1 MAERAAPRGFT
12 FGKFRLDPQQ
22 RTLLGD
28 GVPLE
33 LKSKAFDILCVF
45 AAARGE
51 LVTKDE
57 LMAKVW
63 PGLVVEENNIQVHVS
78 ALRKALGEE
87 RGAPV
92 HLVTIPGRGYRLL
105 GVAQDSL
112 PPAQAPGGA
121 GAAALRER
129 PSIAVLPFQNL
140 SSDPEQAYFADGVV
154 EDIITGLSRVKWLSV
169 IGRSSSFVYKGK
181 DVDVK
186 QVEQELAVRYVLQ
199 GSVRRVAERIRIA
212 TQLVETQGGTQ
223 VWAERYDRR
232 LGDLFEVQD
241 EIAMSVVGAI
251 EPGLRKIE
259 VERVR
264 RKRPE
269 TLDAYDLV
277 LRALPFLYKLMPE
290 ASAPAIPFLQKAL
303 ELEPGYPVAHAMLAW
318 CFHVRFS
325 RGGLH
330 PEDRQRSIRHAQSA
344 VAGGSDDALTL
355 AIAAFVIWFDQHD
368 VPAAFDLFDRALAL
382 SNSSVVALCTSAVAL
397 AWTGESETAIARA
410 ERALKLSPF
419 DSLNYLSY
427 VALAGANF
435 RLGRYELAHAWARRA
450 VEANPDFSVPYA
462 YLAAALVRLGREAD
476 ARDTVRMLLKLDPG
490 FTIARYRVVVG
501 VNAEVFDDFA
511 QAWRQAEVPE

>member
-1 MAERAAPRGFT
+1 MARDELS
-12 FGKFRLDPQQ
+12 FGNFRLDL
-22 RTLLGD
+22 RLRRIFGN

-33 LKSKAFDILCVF
+33 LKSKAFDILCVL
-45 AAARGE
+45 ASARGE
-51 LVTKDE
+51 VVTKDE

-87 RGAPV
+87 RGSPA
-92 HLVTIPGRGYRLL
+92 HLITISGRGYRLV
-105 GVAQDSL
+105 GVEEASRRGSQESGLAGVLAL
-112 PPAQAPGGA
+112 PD
-121 GAAALRER
+121 R

-169 IGRSSSFVYKGK
+169 IARNSSFVYKGK
-181 DVDVK
+181 DVDVR
-186 QVEQELAVRYVLQ
+186 QVGLELAVRYVLK
-199 GSVRRVAERIRIA
+199 GSIRRFADRIRIA
-212 TQLVETQGGTQ
+212 TQLVEAPSGTQ
-223 VWAERYDRR
+223 VWAERYDRM
-232 LGDLFEVQD
+232 LGNLFEVQD
-241 EIAMSVVGAI
+241 EIAMSVIGAI

-259 VERVR
+259 VERVK

-277 LRALPFLYKLMPE
+277 LRALPFIYKLMPE
-290 ASAPAIPFLQKAL
+290 ASAPAIPLLQKAL
-303 ELEPGYPVAHAMLAW
+303 ALEPNYSVAHAMLAL

-330 PEDRQRSIRHAQSA
+330 EEDRQASIHHARAA
-344 VAGGSDDALTL
+344 VSGASDDALTL

-368 VPAAFDLFDRALAL
+368 VATAFDLFDRALAL
-382 SNSSVVALCTSAVAL
+382 SNSNVVALCTSAVAL
-397 AWTGESETAIARA
+397 AWTGQTEVAVERA

-435 RLGRYELAHAWARRA
+435 QLKRYELGHVWARRA

-462 YLAAALVRLGREAD
+462 YLTAVLVRLGRAED
-476 ARDTVRMLLKLDPG
+476 AKATVRTMLKLDPG
-490 FTIARYRVVVG
+490 FTIRRYRVTVG
-501 VNAEVFDDFA
+501 VNPAVFSDFA
-511 QAWRQAEVPE
+511 EAWREAGVPE